1 MLSKVLVLGIII
13 ILLVMLL
20 LLYFYN
26 KNLFEKF
33 VLILMKVVE
42 KMVLSSGK
50 DKFELVADIIISIL
64 KSLEKIIPIAINE
77 DNVRITLQNIYDK
90 NKDEI
95 NNVISIFA
103 KKSRKKIIKEIEKEL
118 CDKENEE
125 ATEEEN

>member
-103 KKSRKKIIKEIEKEL
+103 KKSQKKIIKEIEKEL

-125 ATEEEN
+125 AEEEEN

>member
-13 ILLVMLL
+13 ILLIMLL

-26 KNLFEKF
+26 KNFFEKF

-50 DKFELVADIIISIL
+50 EKFELVTDVIISVL
-64 KSLEKIIPIAINE
+64 KSLQKIIPISINE
-77 DNVRITLQNIYDK
+77 DNVRTTLQNIYDK

-103 KKSRKKIIKEIEKEL
+103 KKSQKKIIKEIEKEL

-125 ATEEEN
+125 ADEEN